1 VVPALNNYSA
11 AMSSGEIV
19 SQFIG
24 AIERRDLNVVEAM
37 LAEEISYENMP
48 MRPIVGREA
57 VMKVIEAFLAPAE
70 LVDWKILRQ
79 WECEGVVVNERIDRF
94 RIGNGWLE
102 LPVAGFFELDSESRI
117 LLWRDYFDLGSY
129 TSQMAALTS

>member
-1 VVPALNNYSA
+1 
-11 AMSSGEIV
+11 MSSGEIL

-24 AIERRDLNVVEAM
+24 AIERRDLNVVRAM

-48 MRPIVGREA
+48 MQPIVGREA
-57 VMKVIEAFLAPAE
+57 VMEVIEAFLAPAE

-102 LPVAGFFELDSESRI
+102 LPVAGFFEFDAAGQI
-117 LLWRDYFDLGSY
+117 ILWRDYFDLGSY